1 MAVDKIPPQ
10 IQLLHEMH
18 RIACLE
24 QVLFLTSGFVQK
36 SQCVLKTCL
45 CIWFANWCVDLCVT
59 VFLSLFVFVFVCLWM
74 NVFCWPPAQ
83 RSRKDSLLLVL
94 PIPVL
99 AQSCK
104 MSNILHEKLM
114 KPAFSPQ
121 LNIIRFWALLT
132 TDTSAK
138 FVTFRNFVPGHFLS
152 RQVWNMTAG
161 VSCSAWNG
169 DQATRQVLPC
179 PWLYSALDT
188 RLLNVYG
195 YPSRALKL
203 YQLGLQHLNFSPVCG
218 RALHE
223 NRPSWQEVNIC

>member
-1 MAVDKIPPQ
+1 
-10 IQLLHEMH
+10 
-18 RIACLE
+18 
-24 QVLFLTSGFVQK
+24 
-36 SQCVLKTCL
+36 
-45 CIWFANWCVDLCVT
+45 
-59 VFLSLFVFVFVCLWM
+59 M
-74 NVFCWPPAQ
+74 NVFCWPAAQ

-114 KPAFSPQ
+114 KPAFP
-121 LNIIRFWALLT
+121 LNCILSDFGHFWPRIHLQNLWHFATL
-132 TDTSAK
+132 S
-138 FVTFRNFVPGHFLS
+138 PGHFLS

-179 PWLYSALDT
+179 PWLHSALDT

-195 YPSRALKL
+195 YPSRAHKL